1 MRIVGSFE
9 AFKEFVSNSQT
20 LSHLPWCYQVRQD
33 GKVDRILIDSV
44 EWVLRND
51 DQVPATYLI
60 GFAAAAILVDSW
72 IL

>member
-20 LSHLPWCYQVRQD
+20 LSHLPWCYQVRTN
-33 GKVDRILIDSV
+33 GKVDRILIDGL

-51 DQVPATYLI
+51 DQVPDTYLI
-60 GFAAAAILVDSW
+60 GFASAAILVDSW